1 MGEGVRARF
10 RRMFVEFQT
19 RMLLCMVR
27 TGVVALS
34 GTYIGIYTEELSAPR
49 DSRCMCRSR

>member
-27 TGVVALS
+27 TGVGALS
-34 GTYIGIYTEELSAPR
+34 GTYIGIYTKELSAPR
-49 DSRCMCRSR
+49 DSRCMLSV